1 MADVHFFEHPYLERK
16 PMDMSS
22 NLSGCLVLE
31 GFDFPMSNL
40 QKQTVLCTT
49 EGHRKVKRVDAHHQA
64 RTGKDGISA
73 SWMWILQGLTLPN
86 PYLQI

>member
-1 MADVHFFEHPYLERK
+1 MRESLVGWLDRGQMADFYFFEHPYLERK

-40 QKQTVLCTT
+40 QKQ
-49 EGHRKVKRVDAHHQA
+49 
-64 RTGKDGISA
+64 I
-73 SWMWILQGLTLPN
+73 N
-86 PYLQI
+86 